1 MAEADWLRLQK
12 KIFSRYVYQKLR
24 EVGIKR
30 EIKDVVEEMK
40 DGELLIDLVQALSGK
55 DYGKRSKPGAMR
67 VKQIDAVNNAIKYIK
82 DCGVDLSK
90 VKVQAEDF
98 VDGNQNVIL
107 AVIFQI
113 ILKYLKFEEDEDH
126 KESIDVREALT
137 LWLKNKT
144 EGYKNIEIKDFGKS
158 FHNGLPFLALIHRMR
173 PKLVDYDSL
182 HPDNKQHNLEVAL
195 NLGEKYLGIEKYITA
210 DEIPKLN
217 ELSMIVYLS
226 DWYNGVSLL
235 QKQDIAARRI
245 GKLVDLTELHDK
257 MRADYTAKATSLREW
272 LHKTIDQ
279 LNERKFDDTLKG
291 ILTLQ
296 EAFYAYKKSE
306 KAERIGSHL
315 DANSLFNNLAVRLH
329 NHKRPAWV
337 PGAGLT
343 PKDLDAKFVE
353 LEEAEIQRAQALQKE
368 HARQVRLHKLGGRYT
383 QNVEKLKRWTGDKD
397 AYLNNEEK
405 INSVEEAEDAL
416 ESLGLYDGEFTHV
429 KGSALKDLTL
439 LHDELVKERYEKSD
453 VVKSSQEGLLQAF
466 SSLEQNAAKK
476 RSKLEAT
483 LQAQKDLDDS
493 LYKEFANSVK
503 DFTDWLKGHRDNL
516 ASNTDKKLEEQLAD
530 VQKSKAENKTAES
543 KLAAISGADEKVKA
557 RHLANNPYTNVTKE
571 DAHAQWQQFEILCNK
586 KAELLE
592 EQIAES
598 KRGGLTEAQI
608 KEIEHNFQ
616 HFDKDKNGFL
626 SKRELRTC
634 LQSLGE
640 ECTPKD
646 LKKILEE
653 YDKKNAG
660 HVTREEFE
668 RFMRN
673 TLGDT
678 DTHDEIIKSFKYLSY
693 DRDVITGAELTAVVN
708 DRTFTDHHVSYLGK
722 ELPAKDQA
730 HDFITWTRAVFDR

>member
-1 MAEADWLRLQK
+1 MAEEADWLKLQK

-55 DYGKRSKPGAMR
+55 DYGKRAKPAAMR

-98 VDGNQNVIL
+98 VDGNKNVIL

-144 EGYKNIEIKDFGKS
+144 EGYKHIEIKDFTKS
-158 FHNGLPFLALIHRMR
+158 FHNGLPFLALVHRMR

-182 HPDNKQHNLEVAL
+182 HPENKSHNLDVAL
-195 NLGEKYLGIEKYITA
+195 NLGEKYLGIEKYVTA

-245 GKLVDLTELHDK
+245 GKLVALTELHDK
-257 MRADYTAKATSLREW
+257 MRTDYKAKATSLTEW
-272 LHKTIDQ
+272 LNHKIEQ
-279 LNERKFDDTLKG
+279 LNERKFDDTMKG

-296 EAFYAYKKSE
+296 EHFYAYKKGE
-306 KAERIGSHL
+306 KAEKIGANL
-315 DANSLFNNLAVRLH
+315 DASSLFNNLAVRLH
-329 NHKRPAWV
+329 NHKRPAWN
-337 PGAGLT
+337 PAGIT
-343 PKDLDAKFVE
+343 PKDLDTKFHA
-353 LEEAEIQRAQALQKE
+353 LEEAEIGRAQALQKE
-368 HARQVRLHKLGGRYT
+368 HARQVRLSKLGGRYA
-383 QNVEKLKRWTGDKD
+383 QNSEKLKKWASDKD
-397 AYLNNEEK
+397 AYLNSEEK
-405 INSVEEAEDAL
+405 IDSVEEAEDAL
-416 ESLGLYDGEFTHV
+416 DVLGLYEGEFTHV
-429 KGSALKDLTL
+429 KGSALKDLTT
-439 LHDELVKERYEKSD
+439 LHDELVKERYENSGA
-453 VVKSSQEGLLQAF
+453 VKSTQEGLLKSF
-466 SSLEQNAAKK
+466 SALEKSAGTK

-483 LQAQKDLDDS
+483 LQAQKDLDDR
-493 LYKEFANSVK
+493 LYKEFAHAIK
-503 DFTDWLKGHRDNL
+503 DFTDWLKGHRDHL
-516 ASNTDKKLEEQLAD
+516 ASSSDKKLEEQLDD
-530 VQKSKAENKTAES
+530 VRKSKGEGKTAEG
-543 KLAAISGADEKVKA
+543 KLGAIGVADQKVKA
-557 RHLANNPYTNVTKE
+557 RHLANNPYTNVTIE
-571 DAHAQWQQFEILCNK
+571 DAQAQWQQFEILCNK

-608 KEIEHNFQ
+608 KEIEHNFEY
-616 HFDKDKNGFL
+616 FDKDKNGFL

-646 LKKILEE
+646 LKKVLAE
-653 YDKKNAG
+653 YDKKNEG
-660 HVTREEFE
+660 HVTKEEFR

-693 DRDVITGAELTAVVN
+693 DREVISGAELNAVIN
-708 DRTFTDHHVSYLGK
+708 DRTFTDHHVHYLVK
-722 ELPAKDQA
+722 ELPGKDNA
-730 HDFITWTRAVFDR
+730 HDFVSWTKAVFER